1 MKTKLLLVAAF
12 SLLALP
18 ALAQDAAETKTPPLD
33 YPDTHRYQPEYCDF
47 TASFPEEPLITTVC
61 EKEGDPDTCFQLAS
75 YTKVFDMATTVGV
88 KIICN
93 PANAEMFEYF
103 KPEVMEDTV
112 RKMTEGSVLETFN
125 VNSTEKEDY
134 RLTGLVGQGKKG
146 LDKTLFIAQLWISEK
161 SIMSVEA
168 EISGNSL
175 PEADA
180 LFAGLLNHI
189 GYIKEIKPPIQGAPK
204 E

>member
-1 MKTKLLLVAAF
+1 MKIKLLLIAAF

-18 ALAQDAAETKTPPLD
+18 AYAQDAAETKMPPLD

-47 TASFPEEPLITTVC
+47 TAAFPEEPLITTVC
-61 EKEGDPDTCFQLAS
+61 EKEGEPDTCFQLAS
-75 YTKVFDMATTVGV
+75 YTKVFDMTTTVGV

-93 PANAEMFEYF
+93 PSDDKMFEYF
-103 KPEVMEDTV
+103 TPEVMEDTV
-112 RKMTEGSVLETFN
+112 RKMTEGSVLQTYN
-125 VNSTEKEDY
+125 VNTTEKESY

-189 GYIKEIKPPIQGAPK
+189 GYTKEIKQD
-204 E
+204 